1 MTAINPRL
9 RAAHIVRLT
18 AGIQLIGPDFE
29 RFGQLFMDELLGI
42 PLTHAGLNML
52 GFPVGGVV
60 DTQSNDGAWVAEYSA
75 EKGYFSGKMAKAAK
89 DLKHALK
96 TEPKA
101 RKIVLLS
108 AQLKVKSR
116 ATAFIKAAKA
126 AKGMSRKSIEL
137 WGAEEIATRIVDQLL
152 TSDRAVA
159 RLSPYLPVLSAVR
172 DEQASSLQMERP
184 PTGALPRNAVNDALA
199 TALASSACVVISG
212 HGGAGKSVA
221 AAAFADRHKSRYHN
235 LIWLK
240 GRDVPTLESL
250 TAVAIARA
258 GDSRNVA
265 FLLGSRPTLLVIDD
279 DVSGLD
285 RTRLSALCSKGSH
298 IIVTTRSGGGYQI
311 PPFTEEEA
319 RQVLGR
325 NTPTPCPDP
334 VFALIWATV
343 GGHPLTYGLINGVV
357 VSGGTWEEVQAD
369 CEAIGD
375 LDDKDGRPGRLA
387 DRLLARVL
395 DVMGRVLAFFH
406 WRGKGDCDEGFA
418 RAALRPAGLRRLRD
432 ACLTTPDRKTVVR
445 LHDVVHA
452 SLATVASR
460 LPVLDDEWLDQLDTY
475 IADVATSGDGVPFWT
490 VSKNLDAPL
499 RAAIA
504 GGDRRP
510 AFIYALLE
518 VTAPTALDPVLLEDP
533 AMMADRLLADSAT
546 AVRPIA
552 TMAIIETIEAG
563 YLHRKTTIDK
573 ATAES
578 ALAAHLPVFDRMS
591 GHPGLTEQQK
601 SEISHHKA
609 KALLRLNRKPDAIAL
624 FERVLANPHP
634 LHEARLQLV
643 KLLRDD
649 PTRASDVEN
658 MTRILLEGYGGL
670 GAVSTSV
677 FLATIESLP
686 WKDESWRGEMIKAY
700 EIVIETG
707 LVRATNLGI
716 DQGYRA
722 LASIGRYWARHDSTV
737 FLRVF
742 DKVPP
747 RTPDA
752 SMADDD
758 LFAYGEL
765 LLEASR
771 LRPSDKDDL
780 QARALAIYRALAAP
794 DQYQSERLADLLL
807 DMGQPEAVI
816 DLLEP
821 LQGTETSP
829 FGQFRLSRAYLA
841 VGRLDDAETAI
852 TRGAPLLKREFYR
865 RDFEAQAAA
874 VASAKAAHQSGD

>member
-1 MTAINPRL
+1 MTALNPKL

-18 AGIQLIGPDFE
+18 TGIQLIGPDFE

-42 PLTHAGLNML
+42 PLTHAGLNAL

-60 DTQSNDGAWVAEYSA
+60 DTQSSDGAWVAEYSA
-75 EKGYFSGKMAKAAK
+75 EKGYFNGKMAKATK

-96 TEPKA
+96 EGPKA

-108 AQLKVKSR
+108 AQLKVKSQ
-116 ATAFIKAAKA
+116 AKAFIKAAKA
-126 AKGMSRKSIEL
+126 GKGMSRKSIEL

-159 RLSPYLPVLSAVR
+159 RLNPYLPVLSAVR

-184 PTGALPRNAVNDALA
+184 PTGALPRDAVNDALT
-199 TALASSACVVISG
+199 TALAGSACVAISG

-221 AAAFADRHKSRYHN
+221 AAAFADRHRGRYHN

-250 TAVAIARA
+250 SAVAIARA

-265 FLLGSRPTLLVIDD
+265 YLLGSRPTLLVIDD

-285 RTRLSALCSKGSH
+285 RVRLAALCDKGSH

-311 PPFTEEEA
+311 PPFTEDEA
-319 RQVLGR
+319 RLVVGR
-325 NTPTPCPDP
+325 NTTTPWPDSI
-334 VFALIWATV
+334 FALIWATV

-357 VSGGTWEEVQAD
+357 LSGATWEDVQAD
-369 CEAIGD
+369 CEAIGG
-375 LDDKDGRPGRLA
+375 LDDEDGRPGGLA

-395 DVMGRVLAFFH
+395 DVMGRELAFFH
-406 WRGKGDCDEGFA
+406 WLDKGDCDEGFA
-418 RAALRPAGLRRLRD
+418 RAALKPAGRRKLRD
-432 ACLTTPDRKTVVR
+432 ACLTTPDRTTVVR
-445 LHDVVHA
+445 LHDVVRA
-452 SLATVASR
+452 SLATVAER
-460 LPVLDDEWLDQLDTY
+460 LPVLDDEWLDQLEAY

-490 VSKNLDAPL
+490 VSKNLDARL

-510 AFIYALLE
+510 AFTYALLE
-518 VTAPTALDPVLLEDP
+518 VTAPTSLDPTLLEDP
-533 AMMADRLLADSAT
+533 AAMADRLLQDTAT
-546 AVRPIA
+546 AVRPIV

-563 YLHRKTTIDK
+563 YLHRKTTVDK
-573 ATAES
+573 ATAEA
-578 ALAAHLPVFDRMS
+578 ALTAHLPVFDRMS
-591 GHPGLTEQQK
+591 NHPGLTEQQK

-609 KALLRLNRKPDAIAL
+609 KALLRLNRKPEAIAL
-624 FERVLANPHP
+624 FDTVLSSPHP
-634 LHEARLQLV
+634 LHEARLQLI
-643 KLLRDD
+643 KLVRDD
-649 PTRASDVEN
+649 QTRAADVRA
-658 MTRILLEGYGGL
+658 MTLTLLEGYGGL

-686 WKDESWRGEMIKAY
+686 WKDEPWRGEMIKVY
-700 EIVIETG
+700 ETVIENG

-722 LASIGRYWARHDSTV
+722 LASIGRYWARHDPAV

-742 DKVPP
+742 DKIPP

-752 SMADDD
+752 GMADDD

-771 LRPSDKDDL
+771 LKPAHKDDL
-780 QARALAIYRALAAP
+780 QARALAIYRALATP
-794 DQYQSERLADLLL
+794 GQYQSERLADLLQ
-807 DMGQPEAVI
+807 DMGQPGAVI

-821 LQGTETSP
+821 LPGTTTSA
-829 FGQFRLSRAYLA
+829 FGQLRLSKAYLA
-841 VGRLDDAETAI
+841 VNRLEEADTAI
-852 TRGAPLLKREFYR
+852 SLGTSLLTRVSYR
-865 RDFEAQAAA
+865 PDFEAQAAA
-874 VASAKAAHQSGD
+874 VAAAKAAAQSED